1 MTDHK
6 APPIAGYQDISGSKL
21 FAVNLLKEAEERAL
35 RLLDVIEGHAPL
47 ATDRRW
53 MALARTQIQQG
64 FMAAVRGVL
73 QPQRIKLPGDE
84 G

>member
-6 APPIAGYQDISGSKL
+6 APPIAGYQDISESKL
-21 FAVNLLKEAEERAL
+21 FAVNSLKQAEESVLRA
-35 RLLDVIEGHAPL
+35 LDVIEGHAPL

-53 MALARTQIQQG
+53 MAVARTHIQQG
-64 FMAAVRGVL
+64 FMAAVRGIL